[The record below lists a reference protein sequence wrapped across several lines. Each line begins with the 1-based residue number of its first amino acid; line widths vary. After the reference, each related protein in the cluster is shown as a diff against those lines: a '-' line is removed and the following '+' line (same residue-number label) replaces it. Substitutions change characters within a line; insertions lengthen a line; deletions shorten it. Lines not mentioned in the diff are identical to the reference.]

1 MRLLIYVALMSLA
14 TNALANNIIE
24 GNQGSKIKGSVVE
37 RFQNPWAMISFNNVI
52 RQRMCG

>member
-14 TNALANNIIE
+14 THALAKNIIE

-37 RFQNPWAMISFNNVI
+37 RFRNPWAVLYFA
-52 RQRMCG
+52 